1 MYALIDCNN
10 FYASCER
17 VFQPQLNGKPIV
29 VLSNNDGCVIARS
42 NEAKVLG
49 VPMGA
54 PAFEYK
60 ELFEKNS
67 IHVFSSNY
75 ELYGDMSNR
84 VMNILSNFSPDVEI
98 YSIDECFL
106 YFKGF
111 DKYFDYKRMGLEMRK
126 QVLKCTGIPI
136 SIGFAPSKGLAKV
149 ANKVAKK
156 FPSQTSCVHIID
168 SEEKRVKG
176 LKWTKIEDVWGIG
189 RQHTKRLKALQ
200 IDNAYQFSQMDD
212 AWVKK
217 NMTIQG
223 LRLKKDLEG
232 IPSIQM
238 EDVADKKQIAV
249 TRSFDKMIKDF
260 DGMAERVSTF
270 AAVIG
275 EKLRKQKSHCNQV
288 SVFVG
293 SNFFREDL
301 EQHKA
306 FISVKTDYPTSSTF
320 EINRIAQMALK
331 SIYKEGISYKR
342 AGIIVGNI
350 TPAANYQMK
359 IFGGENPK
367 HQSLMQVIDDTNKK
381 IGNKIMFGHNDLTKR
396 WKMKQ
401 EKLSPCY
408 STRIEDIITIKM
420 DK

>member
-17 VFQPQLNGKPIV
+17 VFKPSLNGKPIV

-42 NEAKVLG
+42 NEAKALG

-54 PAFEYK
+54 AAFEYK
-60 ELFEKNS
+60 DLFEKNN
-67 IHVFSSNY
+67 INVFSSNY
-75 ELYGDMSNR
+75 ELYGDLSNR
-84 VMNILSNFSPDVEI
+84 VMNILSTFSPDVEI

-111 DKYFDYKRMGLEMRK
+111 DKYFDYKKMGLEMREK
-126 QVLKCTGIPI
+126 VLKWTGIPI

-156 FPSQTSCVHIID
+156 FPSQTSSVHIID
-168 SEEKRVKG
+168 DENKRIKG

-189 RQHTKRLKALQ
+189 RQHSRRLKAHQ
-200 IDNAYQFSQMDD
+200 IDNAYQFTQMDD
-212 AWVKK
+212 VWVKK
-217 NMTIQG
+217 NMTIMG

-238 EDVADKKQIAV
+238 EEVQDKKQIAV
-249 TRSFDKMIKDF
+249 TRSFDKMIKDL
-260 DGMAERVSTF
+260 DGMGERISTF
-270 AAVIG
+270 SAVIG
-275 EKLRKQKSHCNQV
+275 EKLRNQKSHCNQI
-288 SVFVG
+288 SIFIG

-306 FISVKTDYPTSSTF
+306 FISIKTDYPTSSTL
-320 EINRIAQMALK
+320 EINRLAQMALK

-342 AGIIVGNI
+342 AGIIVGNL
-350 TPAANYQMK
+350 TPDKNYQIK
-359 IFGGENPK
+359 LFGGENPK
-367 HQSLMQVIDDTNKK
+367 HLTLMKVIDDSNSRFAGK
-381 IGNKIMFGHNDLTKR
+381 IKFGRNDLNKR

-408 STRIEDIITIKM
+408 TTRFDDLLEIY
-420 DK
+420 